1 MASEISVR
9 AAALRARLDG
19 GFVEHARFTG
29 PPVDFNDWTPEELG
43 AIWGALHRAARFGH
57 DDIARF
63 NLARTLLEQVTEAG
77 LAPLLAGAVFL
88 DALDAA
94 ADYNLE
100 WAYVIGCLACLQGA
114 APAGTA
120 AQARRILGATSG
132 WAELPY
138 QAWLLAR
145 LAGDDAPAQFAQ
157 LMEERHARYPMP
169 LTLQELALLPQLAQ
183 ASLLALAGS
192 RYSGHWN
199 RDSIGEADPA
209 DVLAD
214 DAAYVDFARTILEQ
228 AARHIAAIH
237 DGSVRYAADAAFAT
251 ADSPV
256 LARAARV
263 ASYRD
268 DAWFRPVITV
278 LLPLACVAPGAAKSA
293 PSQSLAMALGHAVET
308 IPTPESLQA
317 LRAALAQVRHA
328 GIRKKLERNLKPA
341 ERALA
346 ERPDI
351 AWRVGMPGPMGKR
364 RQAMLARR
372 LEAGYASEVWFDTD
386 QWRGLRDDADIDA
399 VARELVWRTGDG
411 MAFMPDGTGAINAQ
425 GQPVDLPE
433 QGEIGLWH
441 PLHGSGEER
450 AAWQALVAQRRL
462 RQPLRQVYREIYAP
476 PGDGSAPFAGYQ
488 LSLRTLLGLARREGW
503 SLDHDEG
510 LSRQFGAWRV
520 SLRIE
525 GRVYPGAGGACT
537 SNGLAPAQKMPMA
550 PVAYSEACRAVDLL
564 VSASAL
570 ALVEEEQ
577 SVERE
582 QRLFYLA
589 DLTPGPMAG
598 MRRAVLEQVFA
609 DQIGDGRMALEARH
623 LMVGGHAIH
632 LSTGRVTKDGA
643 EAVIEAVAQ
652 GNKLGAVP
660 WLPYD
665 EALLEK
671 IAAAAGALLALQR
684 VQPGR

>member
-1 MASEISVR
+1 MPSESTR

-19 GFVEHARFTG
+19 GFVEHVRFTG
-29 PPVDFNDWTPEELG
+29 PPVDFKDWAPEELG

-63 NLARTLLEQVTEAG
+63 NLAHTLLEQVTEAG

-94 ADYNLE
+94 ADYNRE
-100 WAYVIGCLACLQGA
+100 WEYVIGCLACLQGE

-120 AQARRILGATSG
+120 AQARRILGETSG
-132 WAELPY
+132 WAERPY
-138 QAWLLAR
+138 QAYLLAR
-145 LAGDDAPAQFAQ
+145 LAGGDAPAQFTQ
-157 LMEERHARYPMP
+157 VMEERHAHYPMP
-169 LTLQELALLPQLAQ
+169 LTLREMELLPQLAQ

-192 RYSGHWN
+192 SYRGHWN

-209 DVLAD
+209 EELAD

-237 DGSVRYAADAAFAT
+237 DGSVPYAADAAFAT

-351 AWRVGMPGPMGKR
+351 AWRVGMPGLMGKR

-372 LEAGYASEVWFDTD
+372 LEAGYASEVWFGLD
-386 QWRGLRDDADIDA
+386 QWRALRDDADIDA
-399 VARELVWRTGDG
+399 VARALVWRTGDG
-411 MAFMPDGTGAINAQ
+411 LAFMLDGKGAIDAH
-425 GQPVDLPE
+425 GQPVDLPA

-450 AAWQALVAQRRL
+450 AAWQALLAQRRL
-462 RQPLRQVYREIYAP
+462 RQPLRQVYREIYVP

-503 SLDHDEG
+503 RLDYDEG

-520 SLRIE
+520 LLRLE
-525 GRVYPGAGGACT
+525 GHVYPGAGGACT
-537 SNGLAPAQKMPMA
+537 SNGLAPAQMMPMS

-589 DLTPGPMAG
+589 NLAPGPMAG

-609 DQIGDGRMALEARH
+609 DQIEDGRMALEARH
-623 LMVGGHAIH
+623 LMVGRHAIH

-643 EAVIEAVAQ
+643 EVAIEVAAK
-652 GNKLGAVP
+652 GSKLGAVP

-671 IAAAAGALLALQR
+671 IAAAAGVLLALHR
-684 VQPGR
+684 VQPGC

>member
-1 MASEISVR
+1 MPSEPAR
-9 AAALRARLDG
+9 AATLRARLDG

-29 PPVDFNDWTPEELG
+29 PPVDFKDWTPEELG

-63 NLARTLLEQVTEAG
+63 DLAQTLLEQVAEAG
-77 LAPLLAGAVFL
+77 LVPLLAGGVFL

-94 ADYNLE
+94 GDYNQE
-100 WAYVIGCLACLQGA
+100 WEYVIGCLACLQGE
-114 APAGTA
+114 PPEGTA
-120 AQARRILGATSG
+120 AQVRRILGETSG
-132 WAELPY
+132 WTERPY
-138 QAWLLAR
+138 QAYLLAR
-145 LAGDDAPAQFAQ
+145 LAGGDAPAQFAQ
-157 LMEERHARYPMP
+157 LMEERHVRYPMP
-169 LTLQELALLPQLAQ
+169 LTLKELELLPQLAQ
-183 ASLLALAGS
+183 ASVLALAGS

-209 DVLAD
+209 EVLAD
-214 DAAYVDFARTILEQ
+214 DAAYVGFACTILEQ

-237 DGSVRYAADAAFAT
+237 EGSVPYAADAAFAT

-268 DAWFRPVITV
+268 DDWFRPVIAA
-278 LLPLACVAPGAAKSA
+278 LLPLACVAPGTAKSA

-308 IPTPESLQA
+308 IPTPESLLA
-317 LRAALAQVRHA
+317 LRTALAQVRHV

-351 AWRVGMPGPMGKR
+351 AWRIGMPGPMGKR

-372 LEAGYASEVWFDTD
+372 LEAGYASDVRLGLD
-386 QWRGLRDDADIDA
+386 QWRALRDDADIDT
-399 VARELVWRTGDG
+399 VARALVWRTDKGQTFMLEGDG
-411 MAFMPDGTGAINAQ
+411 AIDAW
-425 GQPVDLPE
+425 GQPADVSLQGE
-433 QGEIGLWH
+433 GEIGLWH
-441 PLHGSGEER
+441 PLHGSGEQR

-462 RQPLRQVYREIYAP
+462 RQPLRQVYREIYEP

-488 LSLRTLLGLARREGW
+488 LSVRTLLGLARREGW
-503 SLDHDEG
+503 RLDYDEG
-510 LSRQFGAWRV
+510 LSRQFGAWRI

-525 GRVYPGAGGACT
+525 GHVYPGAEGACT
-537 SNGLAPAQKMPMA
+537 SNGLAPAQILQMA

-577 SVERE
+577 SAQRE
-582 QRLFYLA
+582 ERLFYLA
-589 DLTPGPMAG
+589 NLAPGPMVG

-609 DQIGDGRMALEARH
+609 DQIKDGRMVLEARH
-623 LMVGGHAIH
+623 LMLGRHAIH
-632 LSTGRVTKDGA
+632 LTTGRVTKDGA
-643 EAVIEAVAQ
+643 EVVIEVVAK

-671 IAAAAGALLALQR
+671 IAATAGVLLALQ
-684 VQPGR
+684 

>member
-29 PPVDFNDWTPEELG
+29 PPVDFSDWIPEELG
-43 AIWGALHRAARFGH
+43 AVWGALHRAAGFGH
-57 DDIARF
+57 DDPARRELAMALLAQASSV
-63 NLARTLLEQVTEAG
+63 NLAPA
-77 LAPLLAGAVFL
+77 LAGDMFL

-94 ADYNLE
+94 RVHD
-100 WAYVIGCLACLQGA
+100 WAYAIGCLACLHGA
-114 APAGTA
+114 PPEGSAHLAL
-120 AQARRILGATSG
+120 RILDKPKRWDEQHFA
-132 WAELPY
+132 
-138 QAWLLAR
+138 AWLLAQ
-145 LAGDDAPAQFAQ
+145 LAGGDAPAQFGQ
-157 LMEERHARYPMP
+157 MMDERHASYPMP
-169 LTLQELALLPQLAQ
+169 LTLQELTVLPQLAKT
-183 ASLLALAGS
+183 SLLALAGS

-214 DAAYVDFARTILEQ
+214 DAVYVDFARTILEQ

-237 DGSVRYAADAAFAT
+237 DGSVPYAADAAFAT

-372 LEAGYASEVWFDTD
+372 LEAGYASDVWFDTD
-386 QWRGLRDDADIDA
+386 QWRALRDDADIDA
-399 VARELVWRTGDG
+399 VARALVWRTGDG
-411 MAFMPDGTGAINAQ
+411 MAFMPDGKGAIDAQ

-537 SNGLAPAQKMPMA
+537 SNGLAPAQMMPMA

-589 DLTPGPMAG
+589 DLAPGPMAG